1 MIMEINVEALL
12 DKVSD
17 HVKTLASTDTVL
29 GDEFTIGDF
38 TCRPVI
44 KVGTG
49 FGSGTG
55 SGKDPKTKADGSGGG
70 AGAGIGISP
79 VGFLVAKGDE
89 ISFIPSDKKS
99 GLSALFDKVPDLMEK
114 MMEMKNKEGKEE
126 KKEKQEKKESK

>member
-1 MIMEINVEALL
+1 MSINVETLV
-12 DKVSD
+12 DKVAD
-17 HVKTLASTDTVL
+17 HVKTLASTETIL
-29 GDEFTIGDF
+29 GDEFTLGEY

-55 SGKDPKTKADGSGGG
+55 SGKDPKTKADGEGGG

-89 ISFIPSDKKS
+89 ISFIPSDKK
-99 GLSALFDKVPDLMEK
+99 GGISALLEKVPDLVEK
-114 MMEMKNKEGKEE
+114 VAEMKNKEDKDGKAEKKEE
-126 KKEKQEKKESK
+126 KKTK